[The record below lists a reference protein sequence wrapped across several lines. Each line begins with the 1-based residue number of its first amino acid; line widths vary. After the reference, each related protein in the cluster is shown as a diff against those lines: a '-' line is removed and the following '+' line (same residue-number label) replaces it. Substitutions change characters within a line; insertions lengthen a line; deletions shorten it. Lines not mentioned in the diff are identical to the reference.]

1 MARPVNWIE
10 ARALAAC
17 VTAVLGRVVEDA
29 DRGWGWLGM
38 DRIVDADTAIKARA
52 KLDCV
57 LALGR
62 GWDDG

>member
-1 MARPVNWIE
+1 
-10 ARALAAC
+10 
-17 VTAVLGRVVEDA
+17 VVEGA
-29 DRGWGWLGM
+29 DLGWGWLDM

-62 GWDDG
+62 GWDYG